1 MPRTTIAEACRQR
14 GIDRQ
19 DWEEAKRQGVDPWDR
34 KAMKEWQDSR
44 RHRIQPGT
52 EITEP
57 EAAGAQTL
65 EQMEDALRKAQSIDD
80 VKILK
85 EKLTALKTAV
95 QVRRET
101 RELISLAEV
110 EERDIRIAAVV
121 KAGILK
127 LCNDSSPM
135 CEGLGAAEIH
145 GVLLRQGTQVL
156 EMMADEQSA
165 FWQEA
170 SA

>member
-1 MPRTTIAEACRQR
+1 MPKRTYKQIAEFH
-14 GIDRQ
+14 GITKDQ
-19 DWEEAKRQGVDPWDR
+19 VDAAKNKGVNIYSDEELAEHLAGV
-34 KAMKEWQDSR
+34 
-44 RHRIQPGT
+44 RHRIKPDA
-52 EITEP
+52 ELSEP
-57 EAAGAQTL
+57 EAINAETL
-65 EQMEDALRKAQSIDD
+65 EEMEEAIRKARSIDD